1 LKSIIFNTNN
11 QIKNKTMEK
20 KELLKQS
27 NFAKLVNQS
36 PIRIHYLIETK
47 RLPVTLI
54 DGVKFIEPT
63 KENINIAK
71 RRK

>member
-1 LKSIIFNTNN
+1 
-11 QIKNKTMEK
+11 MEK
-20 KELLKQS
+20 RQLLKQA

>member
-1 LKSIIFNTNN
+1 
-11 QIKNKTMEK
+11 MEK
-20 KELLKQS
+20 KELLKQA

-63 KENINIAK
+63 NENINIAK